1 MVFELIGWLAVVLT
15 QVFYI
20 PNTIKILRTH
30 DVQGY
35 SVTAWAMLF
44 VGLGC
49 YLVYFASRGD
59 VVGIAANVCG
69 MAGSGLTLGCIW
81 IWRDRSQTVEAPDQP
96 AAAPSP
102 STLDGGG
109 AATPLARNAGKP

>member
-1 MVFELIGWLAVVLT
+1 MFELIGWLAVLLT

-59 VVGIAANVCG
+59 VVGVVSNLSG

-81 IWRDRSQTVEAPDQP
+81 LWRDGSAAAIAPDHVVVVQTSNGADAEVP
-96 AAAPSP
+96 AA
-102 STLDGGG
+102 
-109 AATPLARNAGKP
+109 PLARNAGKP